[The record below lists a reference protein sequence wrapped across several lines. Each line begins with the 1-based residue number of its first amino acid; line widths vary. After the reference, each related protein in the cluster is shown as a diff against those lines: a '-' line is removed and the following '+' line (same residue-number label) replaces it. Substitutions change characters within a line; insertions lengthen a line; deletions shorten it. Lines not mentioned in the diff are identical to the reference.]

1 VTEASQPSIYE
12 QMGVRTIINGRGATT
27 AVGGTLMDPE
37 IVAAMA
43 EASKRFVVLE
53 ELNRRIGER
62 IAAITGAEAGYVT
75 SGSAAAMAL
84 AAAAV
89 MVGTDPDAIRN
100 LPDNNGRPNE
110 LVIHR
115 SHRIDYDQM
124 FRLGG
129 GRLCEIGSVQGTD
142 PSELESA
149 ISDRTAA
156 FVWID
161 SRQTQP
167 GALDAETAFA
177 IARRHDVPII
187 VDAAST
193 LPPVWHLRQWVR
205 RGADLVIYSG
215 GKGIRGPQDSGLL
228 AGRRDL
234 IEAARANGSP
244 NAAIGRGMK
253 ASKEAMV
260 GLWVALDR
268 FVHTDHEA
276 ERRIHLTEVA
286 ALASWA
292 AERQDLRVEVDD
304 DWDRWPAPI
313 SRLFPVENRWS
324 PTVVNKELIDGE
336 PSIHLNLETDC
347 LMLSTHCLQD
357 GEMAM
362 IIDRLQAVLDGE
374 QSGSADAL
382 P

>member
-43 EASKRFVVLE
+43 EAATEYVVLD
-53 ELNRRIGER
+53 ELNRRVGER

-89 MVGTDPDAIRN
+89 IAGTDQEAIRN
-100 LPDNNGRPNE
+100 LPDSDGRPNE
-110 LVIHR
+110 LIIHR
-115 SHRIDYDQM
+115 SHRINYDQM

-129 GRLCEIGSVQGTD
+129 GRLCEIGSVQDTD
-142 PSELESA
+142 RSELENA

-167 GALDAETAFA
+167 GALDAKTAFA
-177 IARRHDVPII
+177 IAQRQNVPII

-193 LPPVWHLRQWVR
+193 LPPVAHLTQWIAQ
-205 RGADLVIYSG
+205 GADLVIYSG
-215 GKGIRGPQDSGLL
+215 GKGIRGPQDSGMI
-228 AGRRDL
+228 AGQRHL
-234 IEAARANGSP
+234 IEAARANGNP

-276 ERRIHLTEVA
+276 ERRIHLEEVA
-286 ALASWA
+286 GLARWA
-292 AERQDLRVEVDD
+292 AERSDLRVEVVD
-304 DWDRWPAPI
+304 DWDLWPAPI
-313 SRLFPVENRWS
+313 GRLFPAGNCWS
-324 PTVVNKELIDGE
+324 PSRVNEALIEGD
-336 PSIHLNLETDC
+336 PSIHLNLEPDC
-347 LMLSTHCLQD
+347 LMISTHCLQGGD
-357 GEMAM
+357 IAT
-362 IIDRLQAVLDGE
+362 IIDRLETVLNGE
-374 QSGSADAL
+374 WADAL